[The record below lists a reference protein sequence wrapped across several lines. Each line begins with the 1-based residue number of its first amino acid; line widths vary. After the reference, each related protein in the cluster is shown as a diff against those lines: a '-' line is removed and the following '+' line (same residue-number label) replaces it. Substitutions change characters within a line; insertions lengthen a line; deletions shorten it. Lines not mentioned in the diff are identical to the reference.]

1 MAQNPQII
9 QGGMGAGVSSWRL
22 ARAVSS
28 LGQLGVV
35 SGVAL
40 DVILARRLQDGDRD
54 GSVRSALAHFP
65 VPAIARRI
73 LDRYF
78 IEDGKR
84 PDEPYA
90 PVPMH
95 STREPRELTELA
107 IAGNFV
113 EVFLAR
119 IGHSGDV
126 GINYLEKIQLP
137 HLASIYGAMLAGVA
151 VVIMGAGIALRV
163 PGVLDRLA
171 NHEPASYP
179 ITVTGELP
187 GESTE
192 MQFDPRE
199 FLAEHPPLQRPRFFS
214 IVSSNV
220 LATTM
225 VRRSNGTVDGFIV
238 EGPTAGGHNAPPRG
252 AMKLDE
258 LGQPVY
264 GDKDSVDLAKLAELG
279 KPFWL
284 AGGYATPERYAEARA
299 AGAAGVQI
307 GTAFALCEE
316 SGLAE
321 PYRNALV
328 ASALGRDATVFTDPS
343 ASPTG
348 FPFKVA
354 NLEGSLAD
362 SDVYSSRERVCD
374 LGFLREAYRTASG
387 SIGWRCAAEPPDNY
401 AAKGG
406 NVDDTAGRKCLCNA
420 LVSNIGQPQLRR
432 DGRAEPPLV
441 TAGDDLL
448 GIARFVGEGLT
459 TYTAEDVVRHV
470 LG

>member
-1 MAQNPQII
+1 
-9 QGGMGAGVSSWRL
+9 MGAGISSWRL

-54 GSVRSALAHFP
+54 GSVRSALARFP

-78 IEDGKR
+78 VEGGKAA
-84 PDEPYA
+84 DQPYA

-95 STREPRELTELA
+95 STHEPRELTELA

-119 IGHSGDV
+119 LGHDRAV

-163 PGVLDRLA
+163 PGVLDKLA
-171 NHEPASYP
+171 NHEPVSYP
-179 ITVTGELP
+179 ITVTGEAS
-187 GESTE
+187 GDTTE
-192 MQFDPRE
+192 VTFDPRE
-199 FLAEHPPLQRPRFFS
+199 FVPDHEPLARPRFFS

-225 VRRSNGTVDGFIV
+225 LRRSNGTVDGFIV

-252 AMKLDE
+252 AMKLDA

-264 GDKDSVDLAKLAELG
+264 GEKDVVDLAKLAELG
-279 KPFWL
+279 KPFWQ
-284 AGGYATPERYAEARA
+284 AGGYASPERFEAARE

-321 PYRNALV
+321 PYREALI
-328 ASALGRDATVFTDPS
+328 ASALAGEANVFTDPS

-354 NLEGSLAD
+354 QLPGSL
-362 SDVYSSRERVCD
+362 SDDAVYAARERVCD
-374 LGFLREAYRTASG
+374 LGFLREGYRTETGALA
-387 SIGWRCAAEPPDNY
+387 WRCAAEPQHLY
-401 AAKGG
+401 VAKGG
-406 NVDDTAGRKCLCNA
+406 QEEDTVGRKCLCNA
-420 LVSNIGQPQLRR
+420 LVANIGQGQLRR
-432 DGRAEPPLV
+432 DGRSELPLV
-441 TAGDDLL
+441 TAGDDLVD
-448 GIARFVGEGLT
+448 IARFLHAGRR
-459 TYTAEDVVRHV
+459 TYSAADVIRHV